1 MPILK
6 VVLTDYWFDKIESGE
21 KKHEFRKA
29 TPFWGARISKVVE
42 SFQTDPWQIKKDA
55 LIEFQKAY
63 RKNPEKMTFK
73 IKRMKE
79 WPSGLETDLKCDES
93 VYDIELGE
101 RIK

>member
-1 MPILK
+1 MLILK

-29 TPFWGARISKVVE
+29 TLFWKKRILPLFK
-42 SFQTDPWQIKKDA
+42 TIKDGFWVPKNNA

-63 RKNPEKMTFK
+63 RKNPKKMTFK

-79 WPSGLETDLKCDES
+79 WPSGLDTDLKCDES